1 MTSCGSSGNGD
12 MTPTGSNT
20 LAHVSIGT
28 AYDLHLLKSVSPL
41 NLVVTFKG
49 ELKGNISYEYLEEQ

>member
-1 MTSCGSSGNGD
+1 

-20 LAHVSIGT
+20 LAHVSRGT
-28 AYDLHLLKSVSPL
+28 AYDLNLLKSVSPL
-41 NLVVTFKG
+41 NLVVTFKD